1 MDRRGQW
8 PVSFSSS
15 TDTKGSFCLS
25 VSCVPRILFMS
36 IPRLESNSGDACIT
50 LFSLPDG
57 WNLSPSQYYI
67 SIPTFI
73 FILES
78 CLVSWWE
85 GESQLIETWY
95 FWKWERGGCSYLDCF
110 LEAARLIFFL
120 KTVQVQAELVFFKN
134 MLTSLLRNIK
144 KLFQRRKVL
153 FPSRSPRNHSTS
165 AFIAPGKKVVHNAVL
180 ETCLK

>member
-1 MDRRGQW
+1 M
-8 PVSFSSS
+8 
-15 TDTKGSFCLS
+15 
-25 VSCVPRILFMS
+25 
-36 IPRLESNSGDACIT
+36 
-50 LFSLPDG
+50 
-57 WNLSPSQYYI
+57 
-67 SIPTFI
+67 
-73 FILES
+73 
-78 CLVSWWE
+78 
-85 GESQLIETWY
+85 
-95 FWKWERGGCSYLDCF
+95 DCF
-110 LEAARLIFFL
+110 LEAARLIFL